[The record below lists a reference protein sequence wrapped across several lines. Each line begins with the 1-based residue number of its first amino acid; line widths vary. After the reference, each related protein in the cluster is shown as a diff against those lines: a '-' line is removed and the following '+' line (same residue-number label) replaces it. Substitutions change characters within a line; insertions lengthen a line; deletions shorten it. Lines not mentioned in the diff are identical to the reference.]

1 MVIGEYLRQKLVEPL
16 KEKQRAQGRAE
27 VQVAW
32 EAWNRRRMAADPEGR
47 PFDEPPPLQDD
58 SDIGIGATT
67 DRRQPRG
74 GLVNTDGLHGVIVPI
89 LTPLNAYETV
99 DTASLRRLVD
109 YLVEG
114 GVHGIWA
121 AGTTGEFAA
130 LDDEQK
136 LIAIETVVD
145 QVAGRLPV
153 IGNISAPST
162 NLTVRLARAVQE
174 WGLAGIAATP
184 PYYYP
189 CEQDEV
195 IAHFRYIHEQSGVPL
210 WVYNIPVTVKT
221 VVEPQTIASL
231 AGEGT
236 VVGVKDSSGA
246 GEAFAQLRALC
257 DQGGIEMYRFLGSVF
272 RVTTASAVGAHGVI
286 PGIANLAPGVVAKAW
301 EAGEEGDAEA
311 ARAYQA
317 KVMAATKVTRLA
329 KGGCANAA
337 SFSGMKS
344 ALRQMGVIDS
354 DVVTRPLRPLSEDE
368 KKEIPAILREVGI

>member
-1 MVIGEYLRQKLVEPL
+1 M
-16 KEKQRAQGRAE
+16 
-27 VQVAW
+27 
-32 EAWNRRRMAADPEGR
+32 N
-47 PFDEPPPLQDD
+47 
-58 SDIGIGATT
+58 
-67 DRRQPRG
+67 
-74 GLVNTDGLHGVIVPI
+74 LVNRDGLYGVIVPI
-89 LTPLNAYETV
+89 LTPLNGDETV
-99 DTASLRRLVD
+99 DTGSLRRLVN
-109 YLVEG
+109 YMIEG

-136 LIAIETVVD
+136 LLAIETVVD
-145 QVAGRLPV
+145 EVAGRVPV

-195 IAHFRYIHEQSGVPL
+195 IAHFRYIKEQSGVPL

-221 VVEPQTIASL
+221 VVEPQTMAAL

-301 EAGEEGDAEA
+301 EAGETGDAET

-317 KVMAATKVTRLA
+317 KVMAATKVMHLA

-354 DVVTRPLRPLSEDE
+354 DRVTRPLRPLTEDE
-368 KKEIPAILREVGI
+368 KKGIPAILREVGI